1 MLPENLHLL
10 SQPLWICQVYT
21 ENYKR
26 DRQTLAIVATNKEDI
41 NNHRLNIC
49 QKNKLKIKLQN
60 QENQILSLRNEIEE
74 VKQILSHLI
83 SK

>member
-1 MLPENLHLL
+1 M
-10 SQPLWICQVYT
+10 WIYQVYT

-26 DRQTLAIVATNKEDI
+26 DRQTLAIVATNREDI

-49 QKNKLKIKLQN
+49 QKNKLNIKLQN
-60 QENQILSLRNEIEE
+60 QENEILFLRNEVEE
-74 VKQILSHLI
+74 MKKILSHLI

>member
-1 MLPENLHLL
+1 MLPESHLL
-10 SQPLWICQVYT
+10 QSQQLWICQVYT

-60 QENQILSLRNEIEE
+60 QENEILSLRHELEE

>member
-1 MLPENLHLL
+1 M
-10 SQPLWICQVYT
+10 WICQVYT

-26 DRQTLAIVATNKEDI
+26 DRQTLAIVATNREDI

-60 QENQILSLRNEIEE
+60 QENEILSLRNEVEE
-74 VKQILSHLI
+74 MKKILSHLI

>member
-1 MLPENLHLL
+1 
-10 SQPLWICQVYT
+10 VFT

-26 DRQTLAIVATNKEDI
+26 DRQSLAIVATNKDDI

-49 QKNKLKIKLQN
+49 QKNKLNNKLQN
-60 QENQILSLRNEIEE
+60 QENEILSLRNEIEE
-74 VKQILSHLI
+74 MKKILSHLI

>member
-1 MLPENLHLL
+1 MRPENLPLRL
-10 SQPLWICQVYT
+10 PPLWICQVYT

-26 DRQTLAIVATNKEDI
+26 DRQTLAIVATNKENI

-49 QKNKLKIKLQN
+49 QKNKQKIKLQN
-60 QENQILSLRNEIEE
+60 QENEILSLRHELEE

>member
-1 MLPENLHLL
+1 MFLCPYLR
-10 SQPLWICQVYT
+10 LWICQVYT

-60 QENQILSLRNEIEE
+60 QENQILSLRNELEE
-74 VKQILSHLI
+74 VKQILSHLR

>member
-1 MLPENLHLL
+1 MLPESHLL
-10 SQPLWICQVYT
+10 QSQPLWICQVYT

-60 QENQILSLRNEIEE
+60 QENEILSLRHELEE

>member
-1 MLPENLHLL
+1 MLPGNLHLL
-10 SQPLWICQVYT
+10 SRPLWICQVYT

>member
-1 MLPENLHLL
+1 M
-10 SQPLWICQVYT
+10 YT
-21 ENYKR
+21 ENYKS
-26 DRQTLAIVATNKEDI
+26 DRQTLAIVATKKEDI

-49 QKNKLKIKLQN
+49 QKNKIKIKLQN
-60 QENQILSLRNEIEE
+60 QENQILSLRNELEE

>member
-1 MLPENLHLL
+1 MF
-10 SQPLWICQVYT
+10 T

-26 DRQTLAIVATNKEDI
+26 DRQSLAIVATNKEDI

-49 QKNKLKIKLQN
+49 QRNKLKNILQN
-60 QENQILSLRNEIEE
+60 QENEIYSLRHELEE
-74 VKQILSHLI
+74 VKKILSHLI

>member
-1 MLPENLHLL
+1 
-10 SQPLWICQVYT
+10 VFT

-26 DRQTLAIVATNKEDI
+26 DRQSLAIVATNKDDI

-49 QKNKLKIKLQN
+49 QKNKLNIKLQN
-60 QENQILSLRNEIEE
+60 QENEILSLRNEIEE
-74 VKQILSHLI
+74 MKKILSHLI

>member
-1 MLPENLHLL
+1 MFLCQYLR
-10 SQPLWICQVYT
+10 LWICQVYT

-49 QKNKLKIKLQN
+49 QKNKIIIKLQN
-60 QENQILSLRNEIEE
+60 QENQILSLRNELEE